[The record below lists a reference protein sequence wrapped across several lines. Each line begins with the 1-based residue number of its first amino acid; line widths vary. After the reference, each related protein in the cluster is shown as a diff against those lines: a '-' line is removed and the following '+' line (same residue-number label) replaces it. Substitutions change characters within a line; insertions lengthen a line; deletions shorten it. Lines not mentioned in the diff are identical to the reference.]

1 MLICLPVFAAF
12 RRSMIAHVV
21 RSLSFLFL
29 LAAFFTSCA
38 TRPPATSDAVPR
50 GSLHL
55 TSPANRLV
63 YQRGLNGTALL
74 RITGSGAAPGATL
87 EARLS
92 PVNSYATAERWQS
105 LGTASADGS
114 FDERLRAEAGWY
126 RLNVRAKTR
135 RGETIATVDRVGV
148 GEVFIVVGH
157 SVAHGGRTNL
167 AGAMDDSVN
176 TIAWPTNS
184 DAARKDYERTA
195 HPQFLP
201 PLLGTHFTNDVV
213 PGPFGHGTYFW
224 AQFAERVARTQ
235 DVPVL
240 LLNAA
245 FGGTSLEHWAKS
257 ARGDRFE
264 HRFVKSDLRMPY
276 INLHHAL
283 RHYAAVT
290 GVRAILADQ
299 GQNDWP
305 EPDARKVFTN
315 YLAFVEQARADLGF
329 PKLAVVVNRAT
340 PPGNKTAIR
349 HAQERMVRDV
359 PHCYA
364 GPDYDTLAK
373 ADRYDGVHLSESG
386 MARAAQLWAEALTPT
401 FFQRAVPCPPQ
412 R

>member
-1 MLICLPVFAAF
+1 MPICLSMCAAS
-12 RRSMIAHVV
+12 RRSTTAHVV
-21 RSLSFLFL
+21 CSLIFLVS
-29 LAAFFTSCA
+29 LAAFLMSCA
-38 TRPPATSDAVPR
+38 TQPPPTSDAT
-50 GSLHL
+50 LHGGFYL
-55 TSPANRLV
+55 TSPASRLV
-63 YQRGLNGTALL
+63 YQRGSDGTALL
-74 RITGSGAAPGATL
+74 RIAGSGASPGAAL

-92 PVNSYATAERWQS
+92 PVNSVNSTERWES
-105 LGTASADGS
+105 LGIAHADGR
-114 FDERLRAEAGWY
+114 FDEGLRVKAGWH
-126 RLNVRAKTR
+126 RLEVRAKTL
-135 RGETIATVDRVGV
+135 RGVVIATVDRVGV

-167 AGAMDDSVN
+167 AGAVDDRVN
-176 TIAWPTNS
+176 TIAWTTNS
-184 DAARKDYERTA
+184 AAARKDYERTA
-195 HPQFLP
+195 DSRFLP
-201 PLLGTHFTNDVV
+201 PLLGTQFGNDVV

-224 AQFAERVARTQ
+224 AQFAERVARAQ

-257 ARGDRFE
+257 ARGERFE
-264 HRFVKSDLRMPY
+264 HSFVKSDLRMPY

-283 RHYAAVT
+283 RHYATVT

-315 YLAFVEQARADLGF
+315 YLAFVEQARTDLGF
-329 PKLAVVVNRAT
+329 PQLAVVVNRAT

-349 HAQERMVRDV
+349 NAQERMIRDV
-359 PHCYA
+359 PHCFA

-386 MARAAQLWAEALTPT
+386 MARAAQLWAEALTPA
-401 FFQRAVPCPPQ
+401 FFQQAVPYQPQ

>member
-1 MLICLPVFAAF
+1 MHFIRSFSLFVSLIALMAGCAAPAPHSAAPDAESDQALILTAPV
-12 RRSMIAHVV
+12 H
-21 RSLSFLFL
+21 
-29 LAAFFTSCA
+29 
-38 TRPPATSDAVPR
+38 
-50 GSLHL
+50 
-55 TSPANRLV
+55 RLV
-63 YQRGLNGTALL
+63 YQRGIDGTGMLPVRGNGAW
-74 RITGSGAAPGATL
+74 PGAEV
-87 EARLS
+87 EARLTDVKS
-92 PVNSYATAERWQS
+92 GKIIQPWKQI
-105 LGTASADGS
+105 GTVRADGS
-114 FDERLRAEAGWY
+114 FDGWLRAKAGWY
-126 RLNVRAKTR
+126 RLDVRAKTKH
-135 RGETIATVDRVGV
+135 GQAIATVERVGI

-167 AGAMDDSVN
+167 AGATDDRVN

-195 HPQFLP
+195 GLQFLP
-201 PLLGTHFTNDVV
+201 PLIGTQFINDIV

-224 AQFAERVARTQ
+224 AQFAERVAQSQ

-264 HRFVKSDLRMPY
+264 HSFVKSPIRMPY

-283 RHYAAVT
+283 RQCAAIT

-305 EPDARKVFTN
+305 EPDADKVFKN
-315 YLAFVEQARADLGF
+315 YLAFVKQARTDLGF
-329 PKLAVVVNRAT
+329 PELAVVVNRAT
-340 PPGNKTAIR
+340 PPGNKPAIR
-349 HAQERMVRDV
+349 RAQERMIDEV
-359 PHCYA
+359 PHCFA

-386 MARAAQLWAEALTPT
+386 MARAAQLWAECLTPT
-401 FFQRAVPCPPQ
+401 FFQQAVPFQP
-412 R
+412 

>member
-1 MLICLPVFAAF
+1 MPPL
-12 RRSMIAHVV
+12 
-21 RSLSFLFL
+21 RSLIAVLLLTAL
-29 LAAFFTSCA
+29 LAGCTTQRAS
-38 TRPPATSDAVPR
+38 TSDSSAHR
-50 GSLHL
+50 LLTL
-55 TSPANRLV
+55 TSPASRLV
-63 YQRGLNGTALL
+63 YQRGLDGTALL
-74 RITGSGAAPGATL
+74 RIAGSGAAPGAML

-92 PVNSYATAERWQS
+92 PVNSSNTTERWQP
-105 LGTASADGS
+105 LGTARADGS
-114 FDERLRAEAGWY
+114 YDEHLRAKGGWY
-126 RLNVRAKTR
+126 RLDVRTKTR
-135 RGETIATVDRVGV
+135 RSETIATVDRVGV

-167 AGAMDDSVN
+167 AGATDDRVN

-195 HPQFLP
+195 DPQFLP
-201 PLLGTHFTNDVV
+201 PLLGTHFANGVV

-224 AQFAERVARTQ
+224 AQFAERVARAQ

-257 ARGDRFE
+257 ARGERFE
-264 HRFVKSDLRMPY
+264 HSFVKSALRMPY

-315 YLAFVEQARADLGF
+315 YLAFVEQARTDLGF
-329 PKLAVVVNRAT
+329 PELAVMVNRAT
-340 PPGNKTAIR
+340 PPGNKPAIR
-349 HAQERMVRDV
+349 RAQERMIREV
-359 PHCYA
+359 PHCFA

-386 MARAAQLWAEALTPT
+386 LPHAAQLWAESLTPT
-401 FFQRAVPCPPQ
+401 FFQRAIPFQP
-412 R
+412 RW